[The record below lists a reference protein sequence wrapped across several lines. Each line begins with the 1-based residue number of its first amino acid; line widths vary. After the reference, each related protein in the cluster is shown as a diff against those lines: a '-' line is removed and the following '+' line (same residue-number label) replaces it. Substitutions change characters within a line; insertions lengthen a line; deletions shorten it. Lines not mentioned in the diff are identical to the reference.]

1 LNSIQP
7 MLKHIKLLIAFLYL
21 PILVSGQTHK
31 GFTWIGP
38 DHSFFS
44 VDLKTGILIKQTP
57 KKSTVEVGKI
67 KNWDNIKNEL
77 PGDFEVNSFY
87 QGDSILFSIPGTGQI
102 YSFRMP
108 NLELNRLD
116 QTFFRGYN
124 FNAHQF
130 YRNDTLFSIGGE
142 GFWHKHSIITYYN
155 PQTLEWSFYKLQ
167 KDNNHIVTDRLSGY
181 SKKYDAFFSSFFD
194 LDNVFQKEN
203 IPIMVYSFKTYKW
216 ENKGKLSEHITNYAK
231 RNYRSVWTGNYL
243 IILFDVSGSK
253 LFIADPFEN
262 ILFEYGSNDDQ
273 FFLLN
278 NELYY
283 RNGKI
288 FSRSNSSLG
297 KMDKIYFDSLSVDY
311 LVENSKPIGSL
322 YEEGNFSNRNIGLI
336 IGALFLLSGSLFYY
350 RKRRLKIEDY
360 TLTEIEMLVV
370 KKFINQDIGI
380 KISSIEINNLLDIT
394 NKTYDNQRQIRYR
407 IIGSINQKL
416 YADLDSKDL
425 IFRSSNIEDKR
436 MMDYYINPGIKAK
449 DLEKLTRKFSN

>member
-1 LNSIQP
+1 
-7 MLKHIKLLIAFLYL
+7 
-21 PILVSGQTHK
+21 
-31 GFTWIGP
+31 
-38 DHSFFS
+38 
-44 VDLKTGILIKQTP
+44 
-57 KKSTVEVGKI
+57 
-67 KNWDNIKNEL
+67 
-77 PGDFEVNSFY
+77 
-87 QGDSILFSIPGTGQI
+87 
-102 YSFRMP
+102 
-108 NLELNRLD
+108 
-116 QTFFRGYN
+116 
-124 FNAHQF
+124 
-130 YRNDTLFSIGGE
+130 
-142 GFWHKHSIITYYN
+142 
-155 PQTLEWSFYKLQ
+155 
-167 KDNNHIVTDRLSGY
+167 
-181 SKKYDAFFSSFFD
+181 
-194 LDNVFQKEN
+194 
-203 IPIMVYSFKTYKW
+203 MVYSFKTYKW

-231 RNYRSVWTGNYL
+231 RNYRSVWTGNFL